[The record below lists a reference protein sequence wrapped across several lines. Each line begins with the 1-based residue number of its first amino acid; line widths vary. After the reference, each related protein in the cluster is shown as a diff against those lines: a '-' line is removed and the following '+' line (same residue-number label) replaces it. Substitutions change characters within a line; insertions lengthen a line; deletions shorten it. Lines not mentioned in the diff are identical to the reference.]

1 MIDHVL
7 LPMPKRQLTMN
18 FIAVP
23 HKPRHIAILLLACCL
38 AACARLSAFAPV
50 GSHDVNSFMDVPFG
64 RTLPQAEMVH
74 PLGSRETS
82 PYGADAYTLTNVDA
96 GGVKYESVTYE
107 FTSDH
112 GMQIVLARFAP
123 GYDGP
128 ILEQLRKTLGPP
140 DKSDGSAS
148 GQNQATWNTASGV
161 RVSLDASARRLIL
174 IGPYGKPLEPD
185 IALREQA
192 DPQ

>member
-1 MIDHVL
+1 
-7 LPMPKRQLTMN
+7 MN
-18 FIAVP
+18 FAVP
-23 HKPRHIAILLLACCL
+23 YMRRYVAILLLAPCL
-38 AACARLSAFAPV
+38 GACARLSAFAPA
-50 GSHDVNSFMDVPFG
+50 GSRDVNSFMGVHFG

-123 GYDGP
+123 GYEGP
-128 ILEQLRKTLGPP
+128 IIEQLRKTLGPP
-140 DKSDGSAS
+140 GKSDGSGS
-148 GQNQATWNTASGV
+148 GQNQTTWNTASGA
-161 RVSLDASARRLIL
+161 RVSFDASARRLIL

-192 DPQ
+192 EAQ